1 MSKPFLK
8 EYNTTIV
15 VEGELKTIRAFV
27 VLGED
32 GKVVSGPHEEQ
43 AKAERELA
51 ALKSSADIEAYL
63 VSTGVD
69 PEGRG
74 FKAKRNLLLGFQAYL
89 ANPHKEEP
97 AAEEPVGDSGVG
109 APAAGEPSLDAKD
122 EF

>member
-1 MSKPFLK
+1 MSKPYLK

-15 VEGELKTIRAFV
+15 VEGKLKTIRAFV

-32 GKVVSGPHEEQ
+32 GKVLSGPHEEQ
-43 AKAERELA
+43 EVAERELV

-89 ANPHKEEP
+89 ATPRKEEP
-97 AAEEPVGDSGVG
+97 VAEAPESDSGVG
-109 APAAGEPSLDAKD
+109 APAAGEASLDDKD